1 MQKFDKAE
9 VGPDEKNW
17 WWFFLKGWRL
27 SWRGWSELGCT
38 ADVGSIP

>member
-17 WWFFLKGWRL
+17 WWWFFKGVAVELERL
-27 SWRGWSELGCT
+27 E
-38 ADVGSIP
+38 